1 MTVTGYIILSLVF
14 LAIWFINRPEKEKTM
29 KDVKSPDIE
38 KMYRKSSREVSNMFR
53 RSSAELNKVY
63 EDSLNKLK
71 GEIE

>member
-29 KDVKSPDIE
+29 KDIKSPDLDKMQRMSMGE
-38 KMYRKSSREVSNMFR
+38 VREMYRDGLK
-53 RSSAELNKVY
+53 
-63 EDSLNKLK
+63 KLK

>member
-29 KDVKSPDIE
+29 KDIKSPDLDKMQRMSMAE
-38 KMYRKSSREVSNMFR
+38 VREMYRDGLK
-53 RSSAELNKVY
+53 
-63 EDSLNKLK
+63 KLK